1 MINQDKWICSLPNIN
16 TEFSKTTNQLDHD
29 RWINTIPKKNTY
41 SSVKK
46 NTYSSVKKYSLI
58 ATLFVCGLLF
68 VSAIKNETR
77 NFQKEINNLK
87 ASINAIKFNLDQAI
101 LDNEVITSPE
111 NISLLAKEYLSIDL
125 VSYKRSQI
133 RQLNNENRQFT
144 KINKIKKEKIDKKKI
159 KNMSDGIKIQVAK
172 RIEIKKTEMRKLQEL
187 YYNPKSIPK
196 EIKTQVAVQIEEKKN
211 EIRNIYSA
219 PKDIFTPGRVGRWS
233 VIQVVKLFLG
243 MPVIPGR

>member
-1 MINQDKWICSLPNIN
+1 MINRDKWINSLPNIN
-16 TEFSKTTNQLDHD
+16 TEFNKTTNQLDHD

-46 NTYSSVKKYSLI
+46 NTYSSVKKYSI
-58 ATLFVCGLLF
+58 IVTLFVCGLLF

-77 NFQKEINNLK
+77 NLQKIINNLE
-87 ASINAIKFNLDQAI
+87 ASINVIKFNLDQTI
-101 LDNEVITSPE
+101 LDNEIITSPE

-133 RQLNNENRQFT
+133 KQLNGENKKFT
-144 KINKIKKEKIDKKKI
+144 KVNKIKKEKIDKKKI
-159 KNMSDGIKIQVAK
+159 KNLSDGIKTQVAK
-172 RIEIKKTEMRKLQEL
+172 RIEIKKTEVRKLQEL

-196 EIKTQVAVQIEEKKN
+196 EIKTQIAIQIEEKKN

-219 PKDIFTPGRVGRWS
+219 PKDIFTLERVGRWS

-243 MPVIPGR
+243 IPVIPGR